1 MKCSETERLGCFR
14 LKYIDNIK
22 DRGLVGNLINESI
35 PIGTLICCDGKPDQA
50 IPKKTGQDYL
60 RDDKIKKVVE
70 INDRTFYLN
79 KQLIWIG
86 ELYTDKTGFP
96 GTWVNTTDKSE
107 KTNKKEVGEMKKD
120 DDVTNALGR
129 QNLSK
134 PNLKLKIFPNG
145 IQSFPYWEVVKPIP
159 YNHEALGHY
168 GTSYILHNYISK
180 CYGRLRLDIIN
191 FICFCVFV
199 SSLFTSF
206 SDIYCVVGVL

>member
-1 MKCSETERLGCFR
+1 
-14 LKYIDNIK
+14 
-22 DRGLVGNLINESI
+22 
-35 PIGTLICCDGKPDQA
+35 
-50 IPKKTGQDYL
+50 
-60 RDDKIKKVVE
+60 
-70 INDRTFYLN
+70 
-79 KQLIWIG
+79 
-86 ELYTDKTGFP
+86 
-96 GTWVNTTDKSE
+96 
-107 KTNKKEVGEMKKD
+107 MKKD

-168 GTSYILHNYISK
+168 GTYYILHNYISK